1 MPRIPESHLDILH
14 KKSFAHLA
22 TVMPD
27 GSPQV
32 SPVWVDYDGQYI
44 LINTARGRTKDRN
57 MQLDGRVAVEI
68 MDADDPYRYIQVRG
82 RVTEITED
90 GAREHIDMLSWKYE
104 GKGFNHRP
112 NEVRVIYKIT
122 PEKFDLH

>member
-90 GAREHIDMLSWKYE
+90 GAREHIDKLSWKYE
-104 GKGFNHRP
+104 GKGFKHRP